1 MNPSAVAPAFPSL
14 EIYIRNLKSEE
25 TEKTV
30 NQLFEGLGT
39 ELNELQGNSD
49 APSEQLLEELCN
61 RFDEVLHL
69 TEQSESES
77 CLSQKMKITG
87 LPLLLRLI
95 RLLAP
100 FPCLSERRTDYLLFA
115 VSLEKRLGAQE
126 ETLLTYYLHIL
137 LSSPNKQFDR
147 KSADSFRQFYDD
159 FVQRQEAQFERLLQ
173 QAIAKDRQID
183 KAALSTVRSAL
194 DRIDQL
200 ERWGVAPPILIPYYQ
215 RAKQALSLLSPQE
228 GWSGVLSIRDRINHN
243 IHRLGESER
252 KEGATALE
260 SQQEALAHYHANFKH
275 CIENIDPKTPEEVRE
290 LQERLFA
297 LFCTFFKE
305 QLLAGPF
312 MLLSPPFPEVNG
324 EPSCT
329 ICLLGSASRQELSSN
344 SDFEAFFLIKRE
356 RGALDNCLDQIEQR
370 LHFLR
375 HHKQELQRFLE
386 SSLDHAQELEK
397 LGEMATAHFLDQLK
411 GELQHRFQAATENHE
426 KLFFKS
432 LIGQLP
438 KAGDREAIPQLLFML
453 QKALDLL
460 TENHQLQEE
469 VGSPS
474 SGAASMSF
482 TPHFQKAWK
491 LRQEMLYSRSK
502 REEEV
507 LSPQERF
514 EYRILKFLHDKIK
527 GSFTNCSPEA
537 ITEQRAIIAQAIE
550 ELAIALELPV
560 AAAPTETLNHFPR
573 QKLLRNEEVESISF
587 LFSQQMKGI
596 DFAYFEQWIQY
607 LKLTFFALG
616 ESSLPEG
623 LESLKWS
630 NGSGIHLDIPDFDG
644 RGIQGVYSSPEA
656 FAALQTPLNRDHSY
670 SLEELTSPGTRGV
683 PPSYWLLK
691 FLPLEE
697 APIDSKGKSAAHL
710 LYQQDAKEGSLS
722 ASYSAALEKQLG
734 QPAANGMTVRQSR
747 ALSILRFRLRCFEE
761 KGPFDPNGPID
772 IKGGFIELLYHAIG
786 DLGNFFSF
794 AETNTLDLINRLTE
808 TGKLSKKSQPLLKQ
822 AVADLYMMRIRNGGS
837 SAEER
842 KELQTIYWLILFPLY
857 AIFKSAFNGS
867 PLEELFVNIDLLDVA
882 FREAIAPEG
891 SDWRERVLPDAF
903 EQACIDEQL
912 QLRSGIVPKRPPS
925 IEVLFHFARYLVD
938 SDELSVDV
946 HMSYYRQ
953 LFSRRLQPFRR
964 RYLEG
969 VAGAPDL
976 HRRLAHHPNMYGYR
990 EIETVSREAL
1000 SQELLAMT
1008 TTEQE
1013 EWQGISVEVK
1023 GTCFSGHPRY
1033 LSRSLI
1039 QGILNQEGNIQQGYG
1054 TEFTQGRVC
1063 RYQSGHC
1070 DLHFKQ
1076 EPTNFEKQSPFHP
1089 GREQA
1094 ASRLMMRLCGHGT
1107 SFSELI
1113 YFIVR
1118 CTGNEKSKEYF
1129 VLVSQTVKGEPL
1141 DLSKQKDFDPKRLT
1155 ATLLTLPILVPGDG
1169 RAVNYV
1175 ISKRSDEYGSEIEEL
1190 VSIDNDVS
1198 LGQPAVKRGW
1208 FSHRVVCT
1216 LYSVL
1221 FPLFARFPLE
1231 KCAIEEFLQLHPH
1244 LLLLDWLYELVEWN
1258 RKSSTAFLS
1267 NQGDSRISP
1276 LALFDRG
1283 TGARLFLQMQALQQM
1298 LKQGG
1303 ELNALELLKC
1313 VICFYEEK
1321 PTPIGKLLY
1330 SIYSEA
1336 RTVEGLKAA
1345 LERNPAQSISMSQ
1358 SSMVN
1363 YQNLPNVNADLSNH
1377 LPENAIDEVLT
1388 LTFVGSRSRKKM
1400 GEKAESCF
1408 DVTPPIPLA
1417 TQQMLLKTFLHQR
1430 HSELKLAYCAALD
1443 DTILIELITKSGSQL
1458 ETLDVRHCPLISEA
1472 FLIPLAKQC
1481 PHLKELYISHC
1492 PNIRKFP
1499 NVEKR
1504 PFRSDR
1510 PLLFPTL
1517 QRLHVAHCAAL
1528 IHLTPLAPR
1537 LTLLKADG
1545 NHRLKRVDLSAAA
1558 ATSKE
1563 PTHLPLRHLN
1573 FNGSDAIPE
1582 EDIHRILDH
1591 SRNLTHLGLGRCTQL
1606 LDQTCVQGIS
1616 KLKNLKM
1623 LNLEKCDQLSH
1634 HALCQTLSQLRELR
1648 ELRLSGCSQIE
1659 EAPFC
1664 QMIKNLHQLEK
1675 LSLLNCLRLSGEQFT
1690 QLLVQSAT
1698 LQSLHLTHLDLS
1710 KCGDW
1715 DAMTLA
1721 TVMEKTRGVQSL
1733 NLSGC
1738 PHLNNEQLL
1747 NAIQQIHTLEQLDL
1761 AGCLEIREYDI
1772 VQLLS
1777 QLKKL
1782 KRLNLKGCTIRG
1794 GEVCEAI
1801 ARHKTLKEVL
1811 LLNLSLS
1818 EHCQLTEELIIETMK
1833 RVSHLDTIDLT
1844 GVGWSVGK
1852 ELFSL
1857 LMPMDAIGV
1866 ISLEKLDASDCRQLE
1881 QMAFIQTLRKIRGV
1895 KELNLSANSQLDA
1908 GEVIDVI
1915 GEMVELQTLNL
1926 SRCNQ
1931 LQGELLAK
1939 ALEKLTSLTTLNLS
1953 WCTRLQGELLA
1964 KALEELTSLTTLNLS
1979 WCNQLQGELLAKAL
1993 EELTALTTLNLS
2005 WCNQLQGELLAKAL
2019 EKLTSLTTL
2028 NLSRC
2033 DQLQGELLIKALE
2046 KLTSLTTLH
2055 LSGCTQLQGE
2065 LLAKALE
2072 KLTSLTTLDL
2082 SGCNQLEG
2090 ELLAKA
2096 LEELTSLTTLNLSWC
2111 NQLQGEQLVKALEKL
2126 TSLTTLNLSGCTQ
2139 LEGEQLAKAL
2149 EKLTSLT
2156 TLDLS
2161 GCKWLQG
2168 ELLAKAL
2175 EKLTSLTT
2183 LDLSGC
2189 KWLQGE
2195 LLAKALEKLTALTTL
2210 NLSGCTRLQGEL
2222 LVKALEKLTSLTTLN
2237 LSACNQLQGE
2247 LLAKALEKFTA
2258 LTTLNLSGCTR
2269 LQGEL
2274 LAKALEKLTSLTTLN
2289 LSGCNQL
2296 EGELL
2301 AKALEKLTSLTT
2313 LNLSGCNQLQ
2323 EELLAK
2329 ALEKLTSLTTLHL
2342 SWCTQLQEELLAKAL
2357 EKLTS
2362 LTTLHLSWCTQLQ
2375 EELLA
2380 KALEKLTS
2388 LTTLHLSRCDQ
2399 LQGELLAKALEKLT
2413 SLTTLD
2419 LSECRQLQGE
2429 LLAKALEKLTS
2440 LTTLNLSRC
2449 NQLQEELLAK
2459 ALEKLTALT
2468 TLHLSECTQLEGE
2481 QLAKALEKL
2490 TSLTTLDLSGCNQLQ
2505 EELLAKALEKL
2516 TSLTT
2521 LNLSGCRQLEGELL
2535 AKALEKLTS
2544 LTTLNLSWCNQ
2555 LQEEQLAKALEK
2567 LTSLTTLN
2575 LSGCNQL
2582 EGELLAKALEKL
2594 TSLTTLDLSGCRQ
2607 LQGELLAKALEKLTS
2622 LTTLDL
2628 SGCNQLEGELL
2639 IKALEKLT
2647 SLTTLD
2653 LSWCRQLQ
2661 GEALAKALEKL
2672 NSLTTLYLRG
2682 CNQLQGEALDK
2693 AIGKLQL
2700 ISYYPP
2706 W

>member
-1 MNPSAVAPAFPSL
+1 MNPSAAAPAFPSL

-49 APSEQLLEELCN
+49 ALSEQLLEELCN

-95 RLLAP
+95 RLLAL

-260 SQQEALAHYHANFKH
+260 SQQEALAHYHANFKQS
-275 CIENIDPKTPEEVRE
+275 IENIDPKTPEEVRE

-324 EPSCT
+324 GPSCT
-329 ICLLGSASRQELSSN
+329 ICLLGSASRQELSPN

-375 HHKQELQRFLE
+375 HHKQELQRFLK

-411 GELQHRFQAATENHE
+411 GELQHRFQAATENQD

-710 LYQQDAKEGSLS
+710 LYPQDAKEGSLS

-747 ALSILRFRLRCFEE
+747 ALSILRFRLHCFEE

-772 IKGGFIELLYHAIG
+772 IKGDFIELLYHAIG

-1000 SQELLAMT
+1000 SQELLAIT

-1118 CTGNEKSKEYF
+1118 CIGNEKSKEYF

-1175 ISKRSDEYGSEIEEL
+1175 ISKRSDEYGNEIEEL

-1298 LKQGG
+1298 LKQEGQ
-1303 ELNALELLKC
+1303 LNALELLKC

-1336 RTVEGLKAA
+1336 RTVEGLKAS

-1443 DTILIELITKSGSQL
+1443 DTILMELITKSGSQL

-1510 PLLFPTL
+1510 PLLFPAL
-1517 QRLHVAHCAAL
+1517 QCLHVAHCAAL

-1573 FNGSDAIPE
+1573 FNGCDAIPE

-1616 KLKNLKM
+1616 KLKNLEM

-1833 RVSHLDTIDLT
+1833 RVFHLDTIDLT

-1857 LMPMDAIGV
+1857 LVQDTIGV
-1866 ISLEKLDASDCRQLE
+1866 ISLEKLDASGCRQLE
-1881 QMAFIQTLRKIRGV
+1881 QMAFIQTLRKMRGV
-1895 KELNLSANSQLDA
+1895 KEIDLSNNSQLDA

-1939 ALEKLTSLTTLNLS
+1939 ALEKLTFLTTLNLS

-1964 KALEELTSLTTLNLS
+1964 KALEKLTSLTTLNLS
-1979 WCNQLQGELLAKAL
+1979 GC
-1993 EELTALTTLNLS
+1993 T
-2005 WCNQLQGELLAKAL
+2005 QLQGELLAKAL

-2028 NLSRC
+2028 NLSGC
-2033 DQLQGELLIKALE
+2033 TQLQGELLAKALE
-2046 KLTSLTTLH
+2046 KLTSLTTLN

-2082 SGCNQLEG
+2082 SGC
-2090 ELLAKA
+2090 
-2096 LEELTSLTTLNLSWC
+2096 T
-2111 NQLQGEQLVKALEKL
+2111 QLQGELLI
-2126 TSLTTLNLSGCTQ
+2126 
-2139 LEGEQLAKAL
+2139 KAL

-2161 GCKWLQG
+2161 GCTQLQGELLIKALEKLTSLTTLDLSGCTQLQGELLIKALEKLTSLTTLHLSGCRQLQEELLAKALEKLTSLTTLDLGWCTQLEG

-2183 LDLSGC
+2183 LDLGWC
-2189 KWLQGE
+2189 TQLEGE
-2195 LLAKALEKLTALTTL
+2195 LLA
-2210 NLSGCTRLQGEL
+2210 
-2222 LVKALEKLTSLTTLN
+2222 KALEKLTSLTTLN
-2237 LSACNQLQGE
+2237 LSGCNQLQG
-2247 LLAKALEKFTA
+2247 K
-2258 LTTLNLSGCTR
+2258 
-2269 LQGEL
+2269 L

-2313 LNLSGCNQLQ
+2313 LNLSGCNQL
-2323 EELLAK
+2323 EGELLAK
-2329 ALEKLTSLTTLHL
+2329 ALEKLTSLTTLN
-2342 SWCTQLQEELLAKAL
+2342 
-2357 EKLTS
+2357 
-2362 LTTLHLSWCTQLQ
+2362 LSWCTQLQ

-2388 LTTLHLSRCDQ
+2388 LTTLHLSRCNQ

-2413 SLTTLD
+2413 SLTTLN
-2419 LSECRQLQGE
+2419 LSGCNKLQEE

-2490 TSLTTLDLSGCNQLQ
+2490 T
-2505 EELLAKALEKL
+2505 A
-2516 TSLTT
+2516 
-2521 LNLSGCRQLEGELL
+2521 
-2535 AKALEKLTS
+2535 
-2544 LTTLNLSWCNQ
+2544 LTTLNLSWCDQ
-2555 LQEEQLAKALEK
+2555 LQ
-2567 LTSLTTLN
+2567 
-2575 LSGCNQL
+2575 
-2582 EGELLAKALEKL
+2582 GELLAKALEKL
-2594 TSLTTLDLSGCRQ
+2594 TSLTTLDLSWCRQLQGEQLAKALEKLTALTTLNLSWCDQ

-2628 SGCNQLEGELL
+2628 SGCHQLQGELL
-2639 IKALEKLT
+2639 AKALEKLT

-2653 LSWCRQLQ
+2653 LSRCDQLQ
-2661 GEALAKALEKL
+2661 GELLAKALEKL
-2672 NSLTTLYLRG
+2672 TSLTTLDLRG
-2682 CNQLQGEALDK
+2682 CDQLQGELLAKGLEKLTSLTTLDLSGCHQLQGEALNE

-2700 ISYYPP
+2700 SFYTPP
-2706 W
+2706 